1 MHITKPLLWLLEPY
15 IVYKAYL
22 WGLHFYSHP
31 LTWEGEVDWFSLT
44 LTILLAIDAVV
55 LPLLLL
61 YLPACNP
68 HKEVPKWIMRMFN
81 PLDRFVAW
89 IEGKQLG
96 TVWMKIIG
104 ALWALF
110 IYLVPVYIG
119 GQLAMAVVVSLIY
132 DMLIWATIQVQ

>member
-1 MHITKPLLWLLEPY
+1 M
-15 IVYKAYL
+15 
-22 WGLHFYSHP
+22 
-31 LTWEGEVDWFSLT
+31 DWFSLT

-55 LPLLLL
+55 LPFLLL

-68 HKEVPKWIMRMFN
+68 HKEVPKWIMSMFN

-104 ALWALF
+104 ALWAFF

-132 DMLIWATIQVQ
+132 DVLIWATMQV